1 MHVHEILWISIFIGI
16 KGVYINS
23 HSFFPS
29 KDRVP
34 FLMHDHNPG
43 FLRRTT
49 DIENKFPD
57 KIFNQSSDFTWE
69 ELQSLNAGEWFI
81 NVRSNTFQPKKKC
94 KHDFILLL
102 KIAWDIC
109 FSDFPDR
116 PFQLSVESL
125 RRWETN
131 GQESDHT
138 LLTGPSKPRQGQQHP
153 SVVRLIQSWHRK
165 WHRGSGENHLA
176 FWH

>member
-1 MHVHEILWISIFIGI
+1 MASKVFIFT
-16 KGVYINS
+16 VNLFS
-23 HSFFPS
+23 S

-81 NVRSNTFQPKKKC
+81 DVRSSTFKTKKKM
-94 KHDFILLL
+94 
-102 KIAWDIC
+102 
-109 FSDFPDR
+109 
-116 PFQLSVESL
+116 Q
-125 RRWETN
+125 T
-131 GQESDHT
+131 
-138 LLTGPSKPRQGQQHP
+138 
-153 SVVRLIQSWHRK
+153 
-165 WHRGSGENHLA
+165 
-176 FWH
+176 